1 MLSKPGRYVITSWT
15 LPDTENHYCHMPGLG
30 KEGGKAAFNL
40 GATVV

>member
-1 MLSKPGRYVITSWT
+1 MLRYGVPFWT
-15 LPDTENHYCHMPGLG
+15 LADTENHYCHTPGLG